1 MTAAVNG
8 MDEGAMLA
16 RNRRRAL
23 RTVVFLAAVALAFYV
38 GIFLI
43 VSWRHP

>member
-1 MTAAVNG
+1 MADIDAAN
-8 MDEGAMLA
+8 LA

-23 RTVVFLAAVALAFYV
+23 RTVALLTLVALAFYV

>member
-1 MTAAVNG
+1 MAETN
-8 MDEGAMLA
+8 DEVMLA
-16 RNRRRAL
+16 RNRRRAW
-23 RTVVFLAAVALAFYV
+23 RTAAILAAVALAFYV